1 MWRCISFWFDFAFS
15 WYLMMWSIF
24 SCVYWSF
31 YIFFGEKSIQVLCAF
46 LNCCFLLLGGRS
58 SLYILDINPLSDMWF
73 ANIFNHSVGC
83 RFTLLIVPYD
93 TENFYILMKSN
104 LLFCCCC
111 CLWLWSDERNH
122 CWQCHLD
129 PMTCS
134 FYPVF
139 SSKDFIASTLTF
151 RSLIHFELIFVYGI
165 G

>member
-15 WYLMMWSIF
+15 WYLVMWSIF

-73 ANIFNHSVGC
+73 ANIFNHSVDC
-83 RFTLLIVPYD
+83 LFTLLIVPSD

-104 LLFCCCC
+104 LLLF
-111 CLWLWSDERNH
+111 
-122 CWQCHLD
+122 
-129 PMTCS
+129 
-134 FYPVF
+134 FVVAYVF
-139 SSKDFIASTLTF
+139 GFILKKALLATAF
-151 RSLIHFELIFVYGI
+151 GPNDM
-165 G
+165 